1 MGIPLMFTF
10 PELIQ
15 ATQGRGVG
23 NLDGSVSGV
32 STDSRTVCPE
42 DVFVALKGERFDGHD
57 FIDAVSSHG
66 VRFFVV
72 EKSWISDH
80 ELPPG
85 CSVIAVSDT
94 LHALGDLAAFHRAR
108 FSLPVIGITGSN
120 GKTTTKEM
128 LAAILASSGSGLK
141 TSGNLNNLIGLPRM
155 LLQLSRDHRWAV
167 LEMGMSEL
175 GEIDRLAE
183 IAQPDIGV
191 ITNALPAHL
200 ETLGTVEAVARAK
213 GELFLRLEEGAHAIF
228 NADDPLI
235 SHCPSPPG
243 VERLSFGIRDGDI
256 RAEDLICR
264 GKEGQSFT
272 LRLPTATMSV
282 SLRAFGR
289 HNIYNALAA
298 AAAAFVLN
306 VEPALIKAGLESF
319 SPYDKRFSL
328 EDVGGIALIDDSYN
342 ANPGSMKAALQTLR
356 DLREESRGVA
366 VLGDML
372 ELGEASQRAHEE
384 LGKLA
389 AACIDRLYVMG
400 EMADAVV
407 RGALEGGLAPGSI
420 VKASDH
426 AELLTNL
433 LSFMENGD
441 YILVKGSRGMKM
453 EAVAEAIRNARN
465 TSNRKGALA

>member
-1 MGIPLMFTF
+1 
-10 PELIQ
+10 
-15 ATQGRGVG
+15 
-23 NLDGSVSGV
+23 
-32 STDSRTVCPE
+32 
-42 DVFVALKGERFDGHD
+42 
-57 FIDAVSSHG
+57 
-66 VRFFVV
+66 
-72 EKSWISDH
+72 
-80 ELPPG
+80 
-85 CSVIAVSDT
+85 
-94 LHALGDLAAFHRAR
+94 
-108 FSLPVIGITGSN
+108 
-120 GKTTTKEM
+120 
-128 LAAILASSGSGLK
+128 
-141 TSGNLNNLIGLPRM
+141 
-155 LLQLSRDHRWAV
+155 
-167 LEMGMSEL
+167 
-175 GEIDRLAE
+175 
-183 IAQPDIGV
+183 
-191 ITNALPAHL
+191 
-200 ETLGTVEAVARAK
+200 
-213 GELFLRLEEGAHAIF
+213 
-228 NADDPLI
+228 
-235 SHCPSPPG
+235 
-243 VERLSFGIRDGDI
+243 
-256 RAEDLICR
+256 
-264 GKEGQSFT
+264 
-272 LRLPTATMSV
+272 V